1 MPNILVCVKRVP
13 ATGARI
19 VLTEDEQAINTR
31 YLGFTISPHEECAVE
46 EAIRQIEKHGGQST
60 VLTLGP
66 EEAAEQLRDALA
78 MGIDEAVLLQTN
90 VDDWGPMVTAEAII
104 RAIQSRQQE
113 KGAFDVLLFGN
124 ESADNGG
131 YQVGIR
137 VAHALDFPCI
147 TGIKGLEIQENTA
160 VARREAAGGWEIFE
174 VSLPA
179 VFTVKEGINLPRYP
193 SFKGKMSAKKK
204 PIAQQNPVWKQDR
217 LQKIRLESPI
227 VETES
232 AVILGKGSEAAPHV
246 VQMLKE
252 IGIVVS

>member
-1 MPNILVCVKRVP
+1 MKPLNILVCVKRVP

-31 YLGFTISPHEECAVE
+31 HLGFTTSPHEECAVE

-66 EEAAEQLRDALA
+66 EEATEQLREALA
-78 MGIDEAVLLQTN
+78 MGMDEAVLLQTE
-90 VDDWGPMVTAEAII
+90 VDDWGPMATADAITDAI
-104 RAIQSRQQE
+104 RSRQQD

-131 YQVGIR
+131 YQIGIR
-137 VAHALDFPCI
+137 VAHALDLPCV
-147 TGIKGLEIQENTA
+147 TGIKGLEIQGSTA
-160 VARREAAGGWEIFE
+160 IARREASGGWEIFE
-174 VSLPA
+174 VPLPA

-204 PIAQQNPVWKQDR
+204 PMTQLNPTWKQDR
-217 LQKIRLESPI
+217 LQKIRLETPI
-227 VETES
+227 VEIGG
-232 AVILGKGSEAAPHV
+232 AVILGKGADAAPKV

-252 IGIVVS
+252 IGIV